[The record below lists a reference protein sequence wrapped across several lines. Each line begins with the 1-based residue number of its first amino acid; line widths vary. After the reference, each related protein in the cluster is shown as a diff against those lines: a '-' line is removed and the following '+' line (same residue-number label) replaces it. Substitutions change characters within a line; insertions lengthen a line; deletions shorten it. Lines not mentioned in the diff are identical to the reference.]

1 MNTQRPTLLIVD
13 DEPAM
18 RSLLEAFARREGF
31 DVVAAGDG
39 SQAMGWLRPGLA
51 DLAIVDLR
59 MPHVDGLEVL
69 AAIRLADT
77 ACQTI
82 LMTGY
87 PSVDTA
93 VQAVKA
99 GALDYLS
106 KPFDADRL
114 RALLAGVRE
123 ELEKRRAVLSAETAM
138 ARRLEFCG
146 MIARSPVMQ
155 ELFATIRRVAP
166 HARTVLVTGETGTG
180 KELVASALHRLG
192 PRASRRLVSVNCS
205 AITESLFESEVFG
218 HVRGA
223 FTGAG
228 IDKAGLFEAAH
239 RGTLAL
245 DEIGELA
252 PSVQAKLLRTL
263 ETGDV
268 LRVGGTTPTAVDVRV
283 IAMTNRDLRE
293 QVADGRFRSDLFYRL
308 DVIRLVVPP
317 LRERMEDVPYLTAA
331 FVQEFSARFGKDI
344 RGLTRAG
351 EQALLDWTWP
361 GNVRELRNIIE
372 RACLVADGVYLT
384 DREVMPRD
392 PTPARDAAPRRGT
405 ERPGDHTLAD
415 LERDHIVQVL
425 DACDGNKAR
434 AARSLGLDRRSLYRR
449 IERYGL
455 DQTPRDEPA

>member
-1 MNTQRPTLLIVD
+1 MTTPRPTLLIVD
-13 DEPAM
+13 DERAM
-18 RSLLEAFARREGF
+18 RLLLEGFARHEGF

-39 SQAMGWLRPGLA
+39 SEALGWLRPGLA
-51 DLAIVDLR
+51 DVAIVDLR
-59 MPHVDGLEVL
+59 MPQVNGLEVL
-69 AAIRLADT
+69 SAIRAVDP

-106 KPFDADRL
+106 KPFDAERL

-123 ELEKRRAVLSAETAM
+123 ELERRRAVLTAETAM

-155 ELFATIRRVAP
+155 ELFATIRRVAH

-180 KELVASALHRLG
+180 KELVAAALHRLG

-205 AITESLFESEVFG
+205 AITEPLFESEVFG

-223 FTGAG
+223 FTGAAT
-228 IDKAGLFEAAH
+228 DKAGLFEAAH

-263 ETGDV
+263 ETGEV
-268 LRVGGTTPTAVDVRV
+268 LRVGGTTPTPVDVRV

-293 QVADGRFRSDLFYRL
+293 QVATGRFRSDLFYRL

-317 LRERMEDVPYLTAA
+317 LRARMDDVPYLTAA
-331 FVQEFSARFGKDI
+331 FIQEFAARFGKDI
-344 RGLTRAG
+344 RGLTPAG
-351 EQALLDWTWP
+351 EQALMDWTWP
-361 GNVRELRNIIE
+361 GNVR
-372 RACLVADGVYLT
+372 G
-384 DREVMPRD
+384 D
-392 PTPARDAAPRRGT
+392 PALPKP
-405 ERPGDHTLAD
+405 
-415 LERDHIVQVL
+415 VL
-425 DACDGNKAR
+425 DRVA
-434 AARSLGLDRRSLYRR
+434 
-449 IERYGL
+449 
-455 DQTPRDEPA
+455 QP